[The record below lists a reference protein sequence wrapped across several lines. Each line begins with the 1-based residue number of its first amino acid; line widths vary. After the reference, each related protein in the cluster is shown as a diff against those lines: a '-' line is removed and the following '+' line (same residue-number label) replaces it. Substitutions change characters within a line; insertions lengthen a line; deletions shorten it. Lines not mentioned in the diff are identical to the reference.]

1 MQRESEKTSMRTLLF
16 LLCFSFTTTFAQEI
30 PKVHVLTYN
39 GVINPVATDVIH
51 SAIQQTEEEGGE
63 CLIIELDTPGGLM
76 KSMQEIVKDILSSPV
91 PVVVYVSPSGSR
103 SGSAGVFITYAAHV
117 AAMAPGTNIGAAHP
131 VNLQAGADSS
141 ETMMEKVTNDAV
153 AFIRSIAEK
162 RGRNEEW
169 AEKAVRESASIPAS
183 EALELEVIDC
193 MVPSLDSLLSWLDGR
208 EYEVLE
214 GKKTL
219 NTRDARKISIELSW
233 RLKLLNVI
241 SDPNIAYILLLI
253 GIYGIFFELYN
264 PGSILPGVVGGISL
278 ILAFYAL
285 HTLPVNYAGLLL
297 ILFSIILF
305 VAEIKIPSYGMLT
318 VGGVVSLVLGSI
330 MLFKDSMPFI
340 QVSWKVILFATL
352 ITTLFFL
359 FAIGMGIRAQRR
371 KPVTGQEGLIGEI
384 GEAVENFVKGK
395 GQVSVHGEIWE
406 AYSKGKIKKGDQI
419 QVISIE
425 NLKIIIKK
433 VT

>member
-1 MQRESEKTSMRTLLF
+1 MINTMRIFSLV
-16 LLCFSFTTTFAQEI
+16 LCFIAALAYAQESS
-30 PKVHVLTYN
+30 KVHVLVYD
-39 GVINPVATDVIH
+39 GVINPVATDVIR

-63 CLIIELDTPGGLM
+63 CLVIELDTPGGLM
-76 KSMQEIVKDILSSPV
+76 KSMQKIVKDILSSPI
-91 PVVVYVSPSGSR
+91 PVVVYVAPSGSR

-131 VNLQAGADSS
+131 VNLQAGADTS

-153 AFIRSIAEK
+153 AYIRSIAEK

-169 AEKAVRESASIPAS
+169 AEEAVRESASIPAS
-183 EALELEVIDC
+183 EALELNVIDC
-193 MVPSLDSLLSWLDGR
+193 MVPDLDSLLSWLDGR
-208 EYEVLE
+208 EIEVLE

-219 NTRDARKISIELSW
+219 RTRDAIKISIELTW

-264 PGSILPGVVGGISL
+264 PGAILPGVVGGISL

-305 VAEIKIPSYGMLT
+305 VAEIKVPSYGMLT
-318 VGGVVSLVLGSI
+318 VGGIVSLVFGSI
-330 MLFKDSMPFI
+330 MLFKDSLPFI
-340 QVSWKVILFATL
+340 QVSWKVILFATV
-352 ITTLFFL
+352 ITSLFFL
-359 FAIGMGIRAQRR
+359 IAIGLGLRAQRR
-371 KPVTGQEGLIGEI
+371 KPVTGQEGLVGET
-384 GEAVENFVKGK
+384 GEAVENFSKGK
-395 GQVSVHGEIWE
+395 GQVAVHGEIWE
-406 AYSKGKIKKGDQI
+406 AYSESRIKKGDAI
-419 QVISIE
+419 IVVSIE
-425 NLKIIIKK
+425 NLKVIVKK